1 MSDVDSDGEAPG
13 QETSSATS
21 ALDEFRENWQRELQG
36 HMNSAARSRS
46 EAGDPLTAANSNLSE
61 ADLLRKAE
69 SLYRTAVLLEQR
81 GKVYDALPY
90 YRKATQIVP
99 DIEFRFYEQQKLSGD
114 ASKKY
119 HNLASDL
126 AKQLDLGQ
134 PDASEGGEEVVDN
147 LYEKFQQDL
156 RQDNIYNGK
165 MIASSRDAG
174 VLTTGLHFADL
185 PPEIVMRILRW
196 VVSAQLDMRSLEQ
209 CAAVSKGFYVYARDE
224 ELWRLACVK

>member
-81 GKVYDALPY
+81 GKVYD
-90 YRKATQIVP
+90 
-99 DIEFRFYEQQKLSGD
+99 
-114 ASKKY
+114 
-119 HNLASDL
+119 
-126 AKQLDLGQ
+126 
-134 PDASEGGEEVVDN
+134 
-147 LYEKFQQDL
+147 
-156 RQDNIYNGK
+156 
-165 MIASSRDAG
+165 
-174 VLTTGLHFADL
+174 
-185 PPEIVMRILRW
+185 ILKIFK
-196 VVSAQLDMRSLEQ
+196 S
-209 CAAVSKGFYVYARDE
+209 
-224 ELWRLACVK
+224 VK